1 MNRSTSSTHTEEQSR
16 EPASATQP
24 APSATQ
30 PVQRDGAPGPQ
41 LSERGAAIV
50 RDEEG
55 LLARVTAHL
64 ASATA
69 KPSRPPPVEN
79 YEEQLLS
86 LRDQIATA
94 RLEDVPALVQ
104 QMERLQ
110 GIAARR
116 NENVVEPVDPKSPY
130 FGHLRL
136 REKGRPDRDV
146 LIGRT
151 TLIDASAGV
160 RIVDWRHAPVSQ
172 IYYRYE
178 EGAEYEETFGER
190 EVEGTVLVRRTV
202 TIDNGELYRIS
213 APQGTFVRMPS
224 GFREIA
230 TRATELAGGQG
241 SAVRPEDMRDIA
253 LAGAAAARGGLG
265 TGATFHAREDRHLPE
280 IAALL
285 DPRQFELISKPDSG
299 IVVIQGG
306 AGSGKTTIG
315 VHRLAFLAYNG
326 GRRFTADKMLVIVG
340 SPALRAYISEALP
353 ALGLAGIAVE
363 TFSEWARAAR
373 KRAFPWLEAPVE
385 ENTPSVV
392 TRYKTHPAMLHLLE
406 QRASELKDDARA
418 RRDSRGTI
426 AFWADVLTD
435 LDRVMAAFEAAG
447 DPEFGPEQVKRA
459 WRWCADRCP
468 AVVELDPGD
477 RAERKAAMA
486 DEPADD
492 DDERGADARE
502 VTSDDRAV
510 LDPEDDALLLRAYQL
525 LRGELRKGKNVLT
538 YEHLFVDEAQDLAP
552 IDLAVLLGVVAEPR
566 SVTLAGDTAQRLFM
580 DSGFRDWRATLDDL
594 GLSRVDVEP
603 LRIAYRSTREVLA
616 FARAVLGPLADPTP
630 PLAPRSG
637 APVEHHHFPSAGAA
651 VAFLADAIRPL
662 FAREPRATLAILAR
676 HPEQADVYYDALKMA
691 EIPNLRRVR
700 AYEFAFRPG
709 VEVTEIRQVKG
720 LEYDYVVLVDV
731 NASTYP
737 ADDEARH
744 LLHIGAT
751 RAAHQLWVI
760 STSAPS
766 PLLPDWLG

>member
-1 MNRSTSSTHTEEQSR
+1 MTANRSTSPTPTEEQSTA
-16 EPASATQP
+16 PTSATVVTTSAQP
-24 APSATQ
+24 AA
-30 PVQRDGAPGPQ
+30 GAPGAG
-41 LSERGAAIV
+41 LSAKGEAIV
-50 RDEEG
+50 REEEA

-64 ASATA
+64 ATAAA

-86 LRDQIATA
+86 LRDQIAAA

-136 REKGRPDRDV
+136 REKGRPERDV

-151 TLIDASAGV
+151 TLVDASAGV

-202 TIDNGELYRIS
+202 TIDDGELYRIA
-213 APQGTFVRMPS
+213 APQGTFVRGPS

-253 LAGAAAARGGLG
+253 LAAGARGGLG
-265 TGATFHAREDRHLPE
+265 TGAAFHAREDRHLPE

-285 DPRQFELISKPDSG
+285 DPRQFELISKPDGG

-353 ALGLAGIAVE
+353 ALGLGGIAVE

-418 RRDSRGTI
+418 RRDSRGTL
-426 AFWADVLTD
+426 AFWADLLTD
-435 LDRVMAAFEAAG
+435 LDRALAAFEAAG

-468 AVVELDPGD
+468 AVLDLDPGD

-492 DDERGADARE
+492 GDDERGADARE
-502 VTSDDRAV
+502 VSSDDRAV

-737 ADDEARH
+737 ADDESRH

-751 RAAHQLWVI
+751 RAAHQLWVV
-760 STSAPS
+760 STTAPS